1 MKKSV
6 IVLTLGASI
15 AFAQATAPDKAI
27 APDKVVATVNGNPL
41 TSKALEEF
49 SKGLP
54 TQFQQYYQQDKEGF
68 LKQYA
73 VLMKFSKLAE
83 AAKVDQASPYRQR
96 LEFARLQI
104 LSQAFVEDYR
114 GKIVVADEDLKAF
127 YEKNK
132 DSYTQAKLQVILVNF
147 SATPAKEGEKKKLAE
162 AEAEAKAKDLVKQLK
177 AGADF
182 KKLVAEHSDDVASKA
197 KGGDFGTIRRSDQI
211 PDELK
216 AAIFALK
223 AGEVSEPVKQPNGF
237 YIFKVTE
244 YAAQPFEEVKS
255 ILSSQTRDQ
264 KFQEWLKVTQETA
277 DAKVVDAAFFGK
289 GAPGAPPVVPAAPL
303 TAPPAPKKP

>member
-6 IVLTLGASI
+6 IALTLGASI
-15 AFAQATAPDKAI
+15 AFAQATAPDK
-27 APDKVVATVNGNPL
+27 VVATVNGNPL
-41 TSKALEEF
+41 TAKELEEF

-54 TQFQQYYQQDKEGF
+54 AQFQQYYQQDKEGF

-83 AAKVDQASPYRQR
+83 AAKVDQASPYKQR
-96 LEFARLQI
+96 LEFTRLQI

-114 GKIVVADEDLKAF
+114 GKIIVADEDLKAF

-132 DSYTQAKLQVILVNF
+132 DSYTQAKLQVILVNY

-177 AGADF
+177 GGADF
-182 KKLVAEHSDDVASKA
+182 KKLVAENSDDVASKA

-211 PDELK
+211 PEELK
-216 AAIFALK
+216 KAIFALK
-223 AGEVSEPVKQPNGF
+223 AGEISEPVKQPNGF
-237 YIFKVTE
+237 YIFKITE
-244 YAAQPFEEVKS
+244 YTAQPFEEVKS
-255 ILSSQTRDQ
+255 ILGSQTRDQ

-277 DAKVVDAAFFGK
+277 DAKVLDAAFFGK
-289 GAPGAPPVVPAAPL
+289 GAPGAPSAAPSAVP
-303 TAPPAPKKP
+303 APPAAAKKP

>member
-1 MKKSV
+1 MKNSV

-15 AFAQATAPDKAI
+15 AFAQAI
-27 APDKVVATVNGNPL
+27 APDKVVATVNGVPV
-41 TSKALEEF
+41 TAKEMEEF

-54 TQFQQYYQQDKEGF
+54 AQFQQYYQQDKEGF

-73 VLMKFSKLAE
+73 VLMKFSKMAE
-83 AAKVDQASPYRQR
+83 ASKVDQASPYKQR
-96 LEFARLQI
+96 LEFTRLQI

-114 GKIVVADEDLKAF
+114 GKIVVADEEIKAF

-132 DSYTQAKLQVILVNF
+132 ESYTQAKLQVILVNY
-147 SATPAKEGEKKKLAE
+147 SASPAKEGEKKKLAE

-182 KKLVAEHSDDVASKA
+182 KKLVAENSDDVASKA

-216 AAIFALK
+216 TAIFALK
-223 AGEVSEPVKQPNGF
+223 TGEVSEPVKQPNGF
-237 YIFKVTE
+237 YIFKVSE
-244 YAAQPFEEVKS
+244 YTAQPFDEVKS

-277 DAKVVDAAFFGK
+277 DAKVVDQTFFGK
-289 GAPGAPPVVPAAPL
+289 GAPGAPPAAPAAP
-303 TAPPAPKKP
+303 AAPVPPAAKKP